1 MSRRSRAKRRMWSDS
16 RPALRGRSRPWDARV
31 PTGAFGMPSG
41 EVMPSAGSGET
52 FMRACAWAAPQP
64 NSTAAAAIA
73 KRVISMLL
81 VLVHQSTQASETRV
95 DGMASIG
102 FRYAAYAH
110 VSVADRL
117 EHLKPVALRN
127 LIECREIVIQ
137 LPDEFFRLHGLCQL
151 REPFEVGKQNRCCII
166 EAGCDPIAALKF

>member
-1 MSRRSRAKRRMWSDS
+1 MPVCQLGHLECQAVRSCRAPGAARRSCELVRGQRRSQTAPLLRLSQSVSSRCFSFWCIKALKRR
-16 RPALRGRSRPWDARV
+16 
-31 PTGAFGMPSG
+31 
-41 EVMPSAGSGET
+41 
-52 FMRACAWAAPQP
+52 
-64 NSTAAAAIA
+64 
-73 KRVISMLL
+73 
-81 VLVHQSTQASETRV
+81 ETRV